1 MPSAKNW
8 SYFFFLNLLFVAYI
22 GGTFYLS
29 SIQDIK
35 NNWPQYR
42 CNPMYMPLSD
52 NIEQDFTYCIQSMQS
67 NYMGYLLQPL
77 TSITNS
83 NTNILSNA
91 VTEIN
96 SVRAMFDKV
105 RTFISSAVQSV
116 FGVFL
121 NLVIEFQK
129 ITIGMKDLIGKT
141 IGIMVALMYMIDGS
155 IKTMNSTWNGPP
167 GQMVKALGKCFH
179 PLTKVSTKNGII
191 KCMKDIDL
199 GEVLEDG
206 SIVESVMKIS
216 NERNNI
222 PFYKI
227 PLNTLNKNE
236 DDNNDMFYKDD
247 NTSDKDDNISDKDD
261 NISDKDD
268 IFDKDEI
275 NDFIFVTGSH
285 LVFDAI
291 TKRFVKVE
299 NYKKAIKTEIVSD
312 WFSCLITNTH
322 KIPIGREIFWDW
334 EDHFIKRSFY

>member
-35 NNWPQYR
+35 NNWPKYR

-52 NIEQDFTYCIQSMQS
+52 NIEEDFTFCIQSMQS

-77 TSITNS
+77 TSVTNS
-83 NTNILSNA
+83 NTNILSSA
-91 VTEIN
+91 VSEIN

-105 RTFISSAVQSV
+105 RTFFSSAIQSV
-116 FGVFL
+116 FGIFL

-141 IGIMVALMYMIDGS
+141 IGIMVALMYMMDGS
-155 IKTMNSTWNGPP
+155 IKTMNSAWNGPT
-167 GQMVKALGKCFH
+167 GQMVQSLGKCFH
-179 PLTKVSTKNGII
+179 PLTKVTTKNGEK
-191 KCMKDIDL
+191 KCMKDIEL

-216 NERNNI
+216 NERNKI
-222 PFYKI
+222 PFYEI
-227 PLNTLNKNE
+227 A
-236 DDNNDMFYKDD
+236 YKDKKYD
-247 NTSDKDDNISDKDD
+247 S
-261 NISDKDD
+261 
-268 IFDKDEI
+268 
-275 NDFIFVTGSH
+275 IFVTGSH
-285 LVFDAI
+285 LVFDDTTNMFI
-291 TKRFVKVE
+291 KVE
-299 NYKKAIKTEIVSD
+299 NYKRAKKTQETYN

-322 KIPIGREIFWDW
+322 KIPIGREVFWDW
-334 EDHFIKRSFY
+334 EDHFIKNNTIESLI